1 MAIFPGS
8 AIPSAV
14 SDYEI
19 DNSLRFNRD
28 DAAYLAK
35 TFSVDGNRKKWTIS
49 TWVKITDTSTNQNP
63 IVGVAPDA
71 NNAFTLAFQ
80 PHLDFYNY
88 VSASGYVWRKQSSA
102 VYRDVGAWMHVV
114 AVLDTDNGTAEDR
127 ARLYVNG
134 ERITAWDTDSD
145 PSSGYAATWWN
156 DASYEHRI
164 GNEASSASFKNG
176 NYLAEFYCIDGSAL
190 GPDSFGSLDSDT
202 NMWKP
207 LDSDDVKDAVTFGTN
222 GFYQKYNSTE
232 LGASFADSAP
242 HTPHTVTVNGD
253 THTDTSVKKI
263 GTASAQFGGAGE
275 LEITSSSDFNFG
287 TGDFTVEFWVRFDSV
302 STDNQQFVF
311 KRNSTYYGDY
321 ILWWSSSNGMT
332 FTSGAGGSGTDVNQG
347 GTSGWADDTW
357 YHVALVR
364 SGTSLNV
371 YRDGVSIISTSNSID
386 FDNTGNLHI
395 GSADGSGYFT
405 GYIDEFRISN
415 MARYVGAFTPSTT
428 AFTSDQYT
436 KLLLHCDGSDSG
448 TTFTDSADSAP
459 AHTITANGD
468 ATNQRPQPHD
478 VTANGD
484 AHLIGPPQ
492 SSSTFYIDNGAS
504 NYLSMADSADW
515 MFGTGDFTL
524 EMWVN
529 TSTSG
534 VYQYLMGQIRT
545 DGTDEC
551 FLRIDNTNKF
561 RIGIQGASSGA
572 SCISTSGVPKN
583 AWTHI
588 AAVRDGETLRVYF
601 NGVQENT
608 TAFGTQSQTEPIA
621 PYQIGRVQFTSATG
635 YYGYMDGIRISK
647 GVCRYPDGTTFTPPT
662 TAFVSDAQTVFLLQG
677 GTDGSSTFTD
687 TGNTVHTISTTG
699 TVGPWVAPK
708 VGAGA
713 MAFDGTGDY
722 FALSGGGN
730 DWAFGTGDFTVECW
744 IKQKS
749 SPETYECIFDTRGSV
764 SDTAGFIFGIKSD
777 GAIYC
782 YSNAMIPTSSTGVIS
797 ANTWHHV
804 ALVRDGGEFEIFVDG
819 TSVGTD
825 STARTFTTTAARIA
839 AAAYDASEDFKG
851 YMDRFRVSSI
861 ARYTSSFTPSTT
873 AFTDDINTV
882 LLLNADINQG
892 TWAEDISTGLAISTE
907 SRIEFDGATDSLSIP
922 SSSDFNMADD
932 SWTIDFWVK
941 FKAIPDLDYI
951 FSQYTASGNRWDAY
965 INNNGGTLEWTYQIN
980 DASNFQMTMAATSI
994 SLGQWYHVELG
1005 VDASTEKGYWYFDG
1019 VRQTESSSWTST
1031 NPNVDAAFYI
1041 FNPGPSID
1049 VSKGI
1054 NGYMDEFRVSKG
1066 IIRHTGATFTPAT
1079 RGNPYTADSYTKLLI
1094 HSDYTGGLG
1103 ADSSGN
1109 YNNFTATNLV
1119 ATDQVVDSPTNSFCT
1134 LNPLDMT
1141 WSYPTGQPIG
1151 PPTLSEG
1158 NLKSTKTSGSN
1169 GYEQSRGTIAV
1180 SSGKWYYEMYLV
1192 NAGSSNHQSFGI
1204 ATTSTDSLRWW
1215 GGAKSTQWT
1224 YQNDGSTFNDDTQS
1238 SGDADTYAAG
1248 DICSIAF
1255 DCDAGK
1261 IWFAKNNTWLGSGS
1275 PNPATGADARYTN
1288 LGSIIASD
1296 GNPVAPF
1303 NVLYSSSASEFFNF
1317 GADSSFAGAVTA
1329 QGNQDG
1335 NDKGDF
1341 YYAPPSGF
1349 LALCEDNLSTPE
1361 IKLPGE
1367 YFNTALW
1374 AGNGGTQAI
1383 TGVGFEPDFT
1393 WIKARDYV
1401 ENHVAFDSV
1410 RTVDSILEPS
1420 SNNAAQS
1427 AGTTISQITSFD
1439 SDGFTVIKRSSGVN
1453 YVNAS
1458 GNTYVGWSWKGGGAP
1473 TADNSASAGATP
1485 TAGSVKIDGAN
1496 LGSALAGSRAATR
1509 LSANTTAGFSIVE
1522 FVGDTTVQTI
1532 AHGLSQKPEMIIEK
1546 AMGGAQH
1553 WLTGHDGLNEG
1564 SSPWDYY
1571 VYLSLTSADSASAN
1585 AWDDTAPTSSVFTIG
1600 SGLTTGGNSPYI
1612 AYCFHSVEGYSKVGS
1627 YTGNGSVSNATNGT
1641 FIYCGFEPAY
1651 LLTKNLATG
1660 AWNILDNKRPGYNQT
1675 NLTLYANNS
1684 EAADTDVTMAVDF
1697 CSNGVKMRGYNTN
1710 INLDANNYI
1719 YMAFAESPFKYSNA
1733 R

>member
-19 DNSLRFNRD
+19 ENSVRFDDGSSPLLRRTPTATGDRQKMTWSAWVKKCYQNQSEYKKLIHIGSGSDELGLLWF
-28 DAAYLAK
+28 DADEFWFYYYTGSYVAYLKTNAK
-35 TFSVDGNRKKWTIS
+35 
-49 TWVKITDTSTNQNP
+49 
-63 IVGVAPDA
+63 
-71 NNAFTLAFQ
+71 
-80 PHLDFYNY
+80 
-88 VSASGYVWRKQSSA
+88 
-102 VYRDVGAWMHVV
+102 YRDPSSWYHFVV
-114 AVLDTDNGTAEDR
+114 SIDSTQATASDR
-127 ARLYVNG
+127 IKIYVNG
-134 ERITAWDTDSD
+134 EQVTSFATETYFAQNTNLPNVSGTAMDIGAYTT
-145 PSSGYAATWWN
+145 SGIYFDGYFA
-156 DASYEHRI
+156 D
-164 GNEASSASFKNG
+164 
-176 NYLAEFYCIDGSAL
+176 FYFIDGTQLPAST
-190 GPDSFGSLDSDT
+190 FGELDSTT
-202 NMWKP
+202 NQWKP
-207 LDSDDVKDAVTFGTN
+207 LDSDDVKDAVNFGTN
-222 GFYQKYNSTE
+222 GFFQKYNSTE

-242 HTPHTVTVNGD
+242 HTPHTMTAHNGAVTK
-253 THTDTSVKKI
+253 TAQKKF
-263 GTASAQFGGAGE
+263 GTASYYGSADTMCLTTPASE
-275 LEITSSSDFNFG
+275 DWNFG
-287 TGDFTVEFWVRFDSV
+287 TGDFTVELWARFDTLDENMEFFTHRDSL
-302 STDNQQFVF
+302 
-311 KRNSTYYGDY
+311 GDGDWA
-321 ILWWSSSNGMT
+321 LWWDAPSLGIRWEFYPSNI
-332 FTSGAGGSGTDVNQG
+332 NQG
-347 GTSGWADDTW
+347 SYTGWAVDTW
-357 YHVALVR
+357 YHIAVARV
-364 SGTSLNV
+364 SGVVTI
-371 YRDGVSIISTSNSID
+371 YQDGVAVASGACTED
-386 FDNTGNLHI
+386 FDCDAQLIVAEETG
-395 GSADGSGYFT
+395 GASGNEGFQ
-405 GYIDEFRISN
+405 GYLDEIRISKGV
-415 MARYVGAFTPSTT
+415 ARYVGEFTPPT
-428 AFTSDQYT
+428 APFTADQYT
-436 KLLLHCDGSDSG
+436 KLLLHCDGSNDG

-459 AHTITANGD
+459 AHTITATN
-468 ATNQRPQPHD
+468 AVNQRPQPHD